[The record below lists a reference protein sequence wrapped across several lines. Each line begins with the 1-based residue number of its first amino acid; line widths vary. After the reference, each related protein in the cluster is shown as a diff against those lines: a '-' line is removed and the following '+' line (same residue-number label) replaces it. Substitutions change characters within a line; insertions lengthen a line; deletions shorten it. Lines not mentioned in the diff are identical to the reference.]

1 MRSMKSWQTY
11 TEKFMAAISETD
23 VHDAER
29 RMQQRL
35 AEGPRAIAAH
45 YDRRVSRVIIM
56 LSSGVELAFPPRLA
70 EGLSN
75 ARPDDLDE
83 IELSPTGLG
92 LHFPKLDAD
101 LYVPALLNGI
111 MGSQA
116 WVAKQLGAKGG
127 ASTSVAKS
135 AVSRA
140 NGKKGGRPRI
150 PIASASPLGIAA
162 KPKTDKKTPSRVRV
176 ATPKKAL

>member
-1 MRSMKSWQTY
+1 
-11 TEKFMAAISETD
+11 MAAISETD
-23 VHDAER
+23 VHEAER

-35 AEGPRAIAAH
+35 SEGPRAIAAH
-45 YDRRVSRVIIM
+45 YDRRVSRVVIM

-75 ARPDDLDE
+75 ARPGDLDE
-83 IELSPTGLG
+83 IEVSPTGLG

-101 LYVPALLNGI
+101 LYVPALLNGV

-116 WVAKQLGAKGG
+116 WIAKQLGAKGG
-127 ASTSVAKS
+127 ASTSAAKS
-135 AVSRA
+135 AAARA

-150 PIASASPLGIAA
+150 PMASVSPPSTAL
-162 KPKTDKKTPSRVRV
+162 KPKKDKKTPSRVQV
-176 ATPKKAL
+176 ATSKKAL

>member
-1 MRSMKSWQTY
+1 
-11 TEKFMAAISETD
+11 MAVISEID
-23 VHDAER
+23 VHEAEG

-35 AEGPRAIAAH
+35 VEGPRAIAAH
-45 YDRRVSRVIIM
+45 YDRRVSRVVIM

-83 IELSPTGLG
+83 IEVSPTGLG

-101 LYVPALLNGI
+101 LYVPALLDGI

-116 WVAKQLGAKGG
+116 WVAKQMGAKGG

-135 AVSRA
+135 AAARA

-150 PIASASPLGIAA
+150 SMSPVSPPSSAKNPKADEKLPLQARIATS
-162 KPKTDKKTPSRVRV
+162 
-176 ATPKKAL
+176 KKAL